1 MCAQV
6 ELLYD
11 FDLLWEPPPGVRRL
25 RVPGDFAPPGGTAG
39 VARMLHFA
47 SLHSTATL
55 DDWVAHVSTGTVLRE
70 RTVDAVLA
78 HVVDEAY
85 RLAAI
90 RAENDSH
97 LVLRLRL
104 AQGHVAMGRTG
115 GSWLAFLASTRRA
128 GDAVALGRCQLEC
141 REAWLG
147 VDPAFLVVPNE
158 LEKNVGFDHGLRY
171 PGAELTTFALRC
183 RDRGAQFS
191 WLDAAVE
198 VPAPQSLG
206 QHLQWRRDALLAR
219 LDALR
224 DHDEGMPGAL
234 TLDRRAALLAMCVGS
249 SCSDLCLVV
258 TGCSLWVLHSAT
270 VSELLVNFL
279 ISMCSGTAL
288 FCYVLGFVAS
298 CSPLGFGGGL
308 RGRATYMA
316 LLLVQILW
324 APVAA
329 VVDTVAGVQAFS
341 TFLARGG

>member
-1 MCAQV
+1 M
-6 ELLYD
+6 
-11 FDLLWEPPPGVRRL
+11 RRL
-25 RVPGDFAPPGGTAG
+25 RVPGDYTTPGGSAG
-39 VARMLHFA
+39 ITRMLHFA
-47 SLHSTATL
+47 SLNSTAGL
-55 DDWVAHVSTGTVLRE
+55 EDWVAHVATGTVLRE

-85 RLAAI
+85 RLSAI

-97 LVLRLRL
+97 LALRLRI

-128 GDAVALGRCQLEC
+128 GDAVAMGRCQLESY
-141 REAWLG
+141 EAWIG
-147 VDPAFLVVPNE
+147 VDPSFLLVPNE

-171 PGAELTTFALRC
+171 PSAELTTFALRC

-198 VPAPQSLG
+198 VPAAESLS
-206 QHLQWRRDALLAR
+206 QHLQWRRESLLAR
-219 LDALR
+219 LGALR
-224 DHDEGMPGAL
+224 DHNEGMPGAL

-249 SCSDLCLVV
+249 SCSDLCLMV

-270 VSELLVNFL
+270 VSELFVNFL
-279 ISMCSGTAL
+279 ISMCSGTVL

-298 CSPLGFGGGL
+298 CSPLSFGGGL
-308 RGRATYMA
+308 AGRATFYM
-316 LLLVQILW
+316 LLLVQVLW

-329 VVDTVAGVQAFS
+329 IIDTIAGVQACIAHFTS
-341 TFLARGG
+341 